1 MYCKNCG
8 NNLRDS
14 AKFCPAC
21 GTPVSPVASRPSGGE
36 PAAPSSAEKPPIQ
49 TEKVAAPVTT
59 TEFSKE
65 EPILGRKKSRGL
77 LPIVLAAAGA
87 IAVVAVLVTMLL
99 NLVGG
104 PKLKVARAAEKT
116 LKAYQTAAERAGLPD
131 PAKLMELMESKAYS
145 ADFSVELN
153 SLLSGGY
160 YFYDRSTLEGI
171 KLHAGMD
178 FSMKDRSLVY
188 AVDANYGSAE
198 LLSGTIA
205 LEDTILKLYS
215 PQILKDQAFGLD
227 TMTLGEDL
235 AGLDSNSELDI
246 ENVSFNLF
254 DFLERIYRKPEID
267 KKATQALIDAIE
279 IEEAGEE
286 SMDINGKTMV
296 CVRYDVL
303 IPEDALRDYVDALED
318 ATDNL
323 ELDSTILDFMRSIGV
338 PEDEV
343 GAMKGSVRDALS
355 QSFDDLSTVIRAVGD
370 IELSAYVEGGYIMA
384 LMWEPRVAGNRV
396 TVGAYFGGG
405 KNFADDLSLYIAG
418 QGGEISLESSG
429 DHSASSGTYSD
440 LTTVRIRSNGETI
453 FDVEWETE
461 YCPKE
466 KEDNFLWILQ
476 GDGFSLEAEGT
487 LSVDGSSVDM
497 ALDDVAVEAYGMEIV
512 SLAVDWRLRP
522 YEKRELSAENVL
534 MLSEMS
540 LGDLEDFIL
549 DIQDNV
555 YDWETGLSGDLSN
568 LLQVF

>member
-21 GTPVSPVASRPSGGE
+21 GTPVSPAASRPSGGE

-160 YFYDRSTLEGI
+160 YFYDLSTLEGI

-198 LLSGTIA
+198 LLS
-205 LEDTILKLYS
+205 
-215 PQILKDQAFGLD
+215 
-227 TMTLGEDL
+227 
-235 AGLDSNSELDI
+235 
-246 ENVSFNLF
+246 
-254 DFLERIYRKPEID
+254 
-267 KKATQALIDAIE
+267 
-279 IEEAGEE
+279 
-286 SMDINGKTMV
+286 
-296 CVRYDVL
+296 
-303 IPEDALRDYVDALED
+303 
-318 ATDNL
+318 
-323 ELDSTILDFMRSIGV
+323 
-338 PEDEV
+338 
-343 GAMKGSVRDALS
+343 
-355 QSFDDLSTVIRAVGD
+355 
-370 IELSAYVEGGYIMA
+370 
-384 LMWEPRVAGNRV
+384 
-396 TVGAYFGGG
+396 
-405 KNFADDLSLYIAG
+405 
-418 QGGEISLESSG
+418 
-429 DHSASSGTYSD
+429 
-440 LTTVRIRSNGETI
+440 
-453 FDVEWETE
+453 
-461 YCPKE
+461 
-466 KEDNFLWILQ
+466 
-476 GDGFSLEAEGT
+476 
-487 LSVDGSSVDM
+487 
-497 ALDDVAVEAYGMEIV
+497 
-512 SLAVDWRLRP
+512 
-522 YEKRELSAENVL
+522 
-534 MLSEMS
+534 
-540 LGDLEDFIL
+540 
-549 DIQDNV
+549 
-555 YDWETGLSGDLSN
+555 
-568 LLQVF
+568 

>member
-1 MYCKNCG
+1 MHTILLA
-8 NNLRDS
+8 LRAGAFFAWLGCWCVWLS
-14 AKFCPAC
+14 CRAKL
-21 GTPVSPVASRPSGGE
+21 
-36 PAAPSSAEKPPIQ
+36 PAALTPLAAMCGASLVIYAAALLNVIWPVQLALYLAGPVLAVGCVIREKWKALRPFVCIS
-49 TEKVAAPVTT
+49 VVL
-59 TEFSKE
+59 F
-65 EPILGRKKSRGL
+65 
-77 LPIVLAAAGA
+77 LAAAGA

-160 YFYDRSTLEGI
+160 YFYDLSTLEGI

-323 ELDSTILDFMRSIGV
+323 ELDSTILDFMRYIGV

-343 GAMKGSVRDALS
+343 GALG
-355 QSFDDLSTVIRAVGD
+355 VGH
-370 IELSAYVEGGYIMA
+370 
-384 LMWEPRVAGNRV
+384 
-396 TVGAYFGGG
+396 
-405 KNFADDLSLYIAG
+405 ADH
-418 QGGEISLESSG
+418 QVGGE
-429 DHSASSGTYSD
+429 
-440 LTTVRIRSNGETI
+440 LT
-453 FDVEWETE
+453 
-461 YCPKE
+461 
-466 KEDNFLWILQ
+466 Q
-476 GDGFSLEAEGT
+476 GDGTEDDI
-487 LSVDGSSVDM
+487 VDGAPLHHGGLVVEPGVGRRGAEHPHLAAHLARAVVGLQLLHSHDHLAHAV
-497 ALDDVAVEAYGMEIV
+497 LVVHGDVEGPV
-512 SLAVDWRLRP
+512 LLLRP
-522 YEKRELSAENVL
+522 FQEGAEHPL
-534 MLSEMS
+534 S
-540 LGDLEDFIL
+540 LGGLIAGGPVAQELHRHRLIGHVELGEHLFL
-549 DIQDNV
+549 LLGKHT
-555 YDWETGLSGDLSN
+555 ETPPSESAARGGRCLYCNASGRKP
-568 LLQVF
+568 QP